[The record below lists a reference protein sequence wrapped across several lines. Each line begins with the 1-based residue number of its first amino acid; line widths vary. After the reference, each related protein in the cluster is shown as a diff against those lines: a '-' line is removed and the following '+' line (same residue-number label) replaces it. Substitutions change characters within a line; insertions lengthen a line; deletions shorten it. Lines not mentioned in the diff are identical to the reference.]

1 MLGLCSEAS
10 WIPCLCGSAP
20 CLFCQCCAS
29 GNNSTMTRL
38 SYALFL
44 LVGVSVVCTCNVNV
58 MLIPVMLIPGMEE
71 QLSKIPG
78 FVRMR
83 KVFLVIFWLATKLC
97 IACVLA

>member
-1 MLGLCSEAS
+1 
-10 WIPCLCGSAP
+10 
-20 CLFCQCCAS
+20 
-29 GNNSTMTRL
+29 MTRL

-44 LVGVSVVCTCNVNV
+44 LVGVSVVC
-58 MLIPVMLIPGMEE
+58 VMLIPGMEE

-97 IACVLA
+97 ITCVLA